1 MGKKKSRELDE
12 KSWLRACAWVKIE
25 KWIAWKKQKLFYN
38 ENRFARRDWSL
49 ENGISEKR
57 KLRRAFLCLVLF
69 TRYIVAPKR
78 RRWVL
83 NKITRVWSASC
94 KRIRNGYG
102 GGGEAVRMKRKQIYT
117 NVKGRRSQTGS
128 VRDSSQSCTSSR
140 RRDIDRSSNE
150 KWKVITKGREMTE
163 WSRTHVLFFSRTFVP
178 PLFHNLES
186 PPWKLR
192 VRSNDRKRDR
202 VASTDVYAFM
212 RLEISKCNMD
222 TWRVKRHVSHFGRL
236 RHLRKI
242 ARNTYKDTMILVVA
256 TKNINLHKYP

>member
-102 GGGEAVRMKRKQIYT
+102 GGVKRLEWKENRYIRTSKEEEAKPAVCAIAVRVAHPQDDETSI
-117 NVKGRRSQTGS
+117 
-128 VRDSSQSCTSSR
+128 VRPTKNER
-140 RRDIDRSSNE
+140 WLRRDERWRSDQE
-150 KWKVITKGREMTE
+150 
-163 WSRTHVLFFSRTFVP
+163 RTFYSLVELSFH
-178 PLFHNLES
+178 LFSTIWNLHLENYECD
-186 PPWKLR
+186 PTI
-192 VRSNDRKRDR
+192 
-202 VASTDVYAFM
+202 ASVIELHRRMFM
-212 RLEISKCNMD
+212 RLCVWKFQNATWTRDAWKDTFRISDVCD
-222 TWRVKRHVSHFGRL
+222 IYGRL
-236 RHLRKI
+236 HVTRTKI
-242 ARNTYKDTMILVVA
+242 RWFLS
-256 TKNINLHKYP
+256 